1 MTTILDEI
9 VAYKKTEIANRK
21 QQRSPAETLALAQ
34 AAPATRG
41 FATALTRTAATEAA
55 IIAEVKRG
63 SPSLGLLFPGL
74 DAAEQASRYENGGA
88 AALSVLTDEH
98 FFYGAD
104 ADFAVVREQVKLPM
118 LRKDF
123 IIDSYQLYESRA
135 LGADCVLL
143 ILAILSDSQAREL
156 SLLAQELGMDVLAET
171 HTAEEIDRAVANV
184 EFDLLGI
191 NNRNLKTFST
201 NQEITFELSKLA
213 PEGTAIVAES
223 GLKQPAD
230 IAEFTKVGI
239 RRFLIGETF
248 VRAADTIGTVR
259 AFVDAG

>member
-1 MTTILDEI
+1 
-9 VAYKKTEIANRK
+9 
-21 QQRSPAETLALAQ
+21 
-34 AAPATRG
+34 
-41 FATALTRTAATEAA
+41 
-55 IIAEVKRG
+55 
-63 SPSLGLLFPGL
+63 
-74 DAAEQASRYENGGA
+74 
-88 AALSVLTDEH
+88 
-98 FFYGAD
+98 
-104 ADFAVVREQVKLPM
+104 
-118 LRKDF
+118 
-123 IIDSYQLYESRA
+123 
-135 LGADCVLL
+135 
-143 ILAILSDSQAREL
+143 
-156 SLLAQELGMDVLAET
+156 MDVLAET

-248 VRAADTIGTVR
+248 VRAADTVGTVR